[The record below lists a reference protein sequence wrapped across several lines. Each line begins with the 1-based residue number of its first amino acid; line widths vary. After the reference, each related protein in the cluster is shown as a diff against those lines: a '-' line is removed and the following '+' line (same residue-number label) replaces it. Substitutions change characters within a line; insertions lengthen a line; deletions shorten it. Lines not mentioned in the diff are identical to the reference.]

1 MIIKKYQKLKGF
13 TLIEILLAIFLFSI
27 VATTIFGAY
36 TQIFFSINNTENDAL
51 VYIMAKNCMDRIL
64 MDLSSIYVPREW
76 NWLNPEQRG
85 EEDKPDPFRFVGDY
99 DGAFSNIRFTS
110 YSHVPIHDES
120 PEGSIAVIKYYVNE
134 EDDKMVL
141 RRCDEVVDLV
151 SGCDRSDEDP
161 IVAENIS
168 AFSLKYIYYD
178 PSASEDNDDVDEE
191 DYWDSESKDF
201 KYATP
206 RAVEIVLK
214 IPDHKSDDG
223 SPIVFET
230 RARLEI
236 YRKKDPKI
244 L

>member
-1 MIIKKYQKLKGF
+1 MIIKKYLKLKGF
-13 TLIEILLAIFLFSI
+13 TLIEILIAIFLFSI

-64 MDLSSIYVPREW
+64 MDLSSIYVRDEW
-76 NWLNPEQRG
+76 SWLNPEQRG
-85 EEDKPDPFRFVGDY
+85 EEDKPDPFRFIGENDGD
-99 DGAFSNIRFTS
+99 FSSLRFTS
-110 YSHVPIHDES
+110 KSHVPIHDES
-120 PEGSIAVIKYYVNE
+120 PEGSLAVIKYYVNE
-134 EDDKMVL
+134 DEEKMVL
-141 RRCDEVVDLV
+141 RRCDEVDLV
-151 SGCDRSDEDP
+151 SGCMNSEEDP
-161 IVAENIS
+161 IIAEDIS

-178 PSASEDNDDVDEE
+178 PYASEDNDEVDEE
-191 DYWDSESKDF
+191 DYWDSDSKDF

-236 YRKKDPKI
+236 YRKKDPKV